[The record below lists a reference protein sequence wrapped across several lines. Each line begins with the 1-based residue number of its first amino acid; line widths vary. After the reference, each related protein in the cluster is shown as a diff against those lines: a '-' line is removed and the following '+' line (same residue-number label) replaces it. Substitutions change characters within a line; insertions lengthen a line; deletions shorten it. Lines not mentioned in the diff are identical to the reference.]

1 MNNIDNQ
8 LLGISND
15 SLLEY
20 YENEIN
26 TILPNGSF
34 QIGIGN
40 INTFL
45 DSPEIKKDGIRKFL
59 INFFDFYDDGLSI
72 SISDDKAF
80 VSSILHER
88 EFSGLLTTNNSILS
102 PVIRR
107 VEKNN
112 EIINEFNHLINAN
125 VKERVLEEF
134 LQENYQLIFGERY
147 DRISTQLWLKFP
159 ELDIGGK
166 DRRMDIFMRNS
177 VSEDWELYELKRAD
191 VQLTKTRKDIPMFMS
206 TVSDAMAQVR
216 NYKRILMQDNVRKKF
231 EQDGIEY
238 YEPEINIVIGKNPNL
253 LPKQWRRLVTSEN
266 DLKIITYNDL
276 LCEAKERMNYI
287 SKLII

>member
-26 TILPNGSF
+26 TILPNGLF

-88 EFSGLLTTNNSILS
+88 EFSGLLTTNNSILF

-134 LQENYQLIFGERY
+134 CKKT
-147 DRISTQLWLKFP
+147 IS
-159 ELDIGGK
+159 
-166 DRRMDIFMRNS
+166 
-177 VSEDWELYELKRAD
+177 
-191 VQLTKTRKDIPMFMS
+191 
-206 TVSDAMAQVR
+206 
-216 NYKRILMQDNVRKKF
+216 
-231 EQDGIEY
+231 
-238 YEPEINIVIGKNPNL
+238 
-253 LPKQWRRLVTSEN
+253 
-266 DLKIITYNDL
+266 
-276 LCEAKERMNYI
+276 
-287 SKLII
+287 